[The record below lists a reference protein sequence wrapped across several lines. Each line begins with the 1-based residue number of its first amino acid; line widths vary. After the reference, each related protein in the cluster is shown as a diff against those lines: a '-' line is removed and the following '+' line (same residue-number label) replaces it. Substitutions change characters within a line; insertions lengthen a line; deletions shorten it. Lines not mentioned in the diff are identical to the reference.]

1 MTADIWQVRGR
12 VLDTASRTLVM
23 GILNVTPDSF
33 SDGGRYGDPA
43 AAAAAAE
50 AMAADGADIIDIG
63 GESTRPGRKP
73 VVDVEEECRR
83 VLPVLREV
91 RRRLPEAVLSVD
103 TYKGEVARRALDE
116 GADIINDIYA
126 LRHSPEIGGL
136 VAQAGAGLLLM
147 HMQGDPET
155 MQQDPRYG
163 DVIVEIKTML
173 RERMDFALAAG
184 VAEQAIAID
193 PGIGFGKTLEHNV
206 RILAQLEYLRLLQRP
221 ICVGPSRKGFLG
233 LLTGGLPPEER
244 EEATIAACCAAVM
257 AGAGI
262 VRVHN
267 VRGVRRALAVM
278 DAVRASQ

>member
-1 MTADIWQVRGR
+1 MV
-12 VLDTASRTLVM
+12 
-23 GILNVTPDSF
+23 
-33 SDGGRYGDPA
+33 
-43 AAAAAAE
+43 
-50 AMAADGADIIDIG
+50 ADGADIIDIG

-73 VVDVEEECRR
+73 EVDAEEECRR
-83 VLPVLREV
+83 VLPVVREV
-91 RRRLPEAVLSVD
+91 RRRLPNAILSVD

-126 LRHSPEIGGL
+126 LRHSPEIAAL
-136 VAQAGAGLLLM
+136 VARAGAGLLLM

-155 MQQDPRYG
+155 MQQNPQYADP
-163 DVIVEIKTML
+163 IVDIKTML
-173 RERMDFALAAG
+173 RERMDFALAQG
-184 VAEQAIAID
+184 VAEPAIAVD
-193 PGIGFGKTLEHNV
+193 PGIGFGKTVEHNV

-233 LLTGGLPPEER
+233 VLTGGLPVDAR

-267 VRGVRRALAVM
+267 VRGVRRALAVV
-278 DAVRASQ
+278 DAIRTCR